1 MYKILNNHTPKYLQ
15 EMFTTRT
22 STYNLR
28 DSENK
33 LSLPLPRT
41 DYLKRTLSYSGALL
55 WNSPP
60 KELRSVK
67 SLGVFKNGIDEVFS

>member
-1 MYKILNNHTPKYLQ
+1 
-15 EMFTTRT
+15 MFTTRT

-41 DYLKRTLSYSGALL
+41 DYFKRSLSYSGALL

-67 SLGVFKNGIDEVFS
+67 SLGV